1 VSNLF
6 GLILNKK
13 RYINKYLEEVNN
25 NLKIG
30 EKHSFLVETNYIRK
44 NKILKS
50 FPIILNRIVYFLDVI
65 TNRIFPKLIT
75 TKKIYFFITGG
86 KYRVI
91 SKAET
96 FGRLISCGFEILD
109 HSIRN
114 NLLSVECKKVREP
127 FFDDSPTYGLFI
139 SLDRVGKHGIPF
151 KVYKI
156 RTMHPFSEYLQ
167 DYMYTNNNLKKGGK
181 IKDDF
186 RISEGGKFLRKY
198 WIDELPMLLNILKGD
213 IKLVGVRP
221 LSSHY
226 FNLYSDELQNERKK
240 HKPGFI
246 PPFYVDLP
254 ETLDEIMESELRYF
268 KKYNKS
274 PLKTDILYLLKG
286 LYNVFFKGIR
296 SS

>member
-1 VSNLF
+1 
-6 GLILNKK
+6 
-13 RYINKYLEEVNN
+13 
-25 NLKIG
+25 
-30 EKHSFLVETNYIRK
+30 
-44 NKILKS
+44 
-50 FPIILNRIVYFLDVI
+50 
-65 TNRIFPKLIT
+65 
-75 TKKIYFFITGG
+75 
-86 KYRVI
+86 
-91 SKAET
+91 
-96 FGRLISCGFEILD
+96 
-109 HSIRN
+109 
-114 NLLSVECKKVREP
+114 
-127 FFDDSPTYGLFI
+127 
-139 SLDRVGKHGIPF
+139 
-151 KVYKI
+151 
-156 RTMHPFSEYLQ
+156 
-167 DYMYTNNNLKKGGK
+167 MYTNNNLKKGGK